1 LKLIAAAVSSLT
13 WITWLEAIEIAG
25 LGIRQQYPVHRRLT
39 NQMPNPKIVIADLDG
54 TIALIEHRRHWLDS
68 DQHPDLTSDER
79 WRSFFAGC
87 VDDEPNN
94 PVINTLQALRDVGYE
109 IHIFSGRSDE
119 VHRETV
125 KWLENFDIPYQ
136 HLRMRH
142 AGDFTPDE
150 ELKRQ
155 WITEYDLAQIMC
167 VFDDRPKV
175 IRMWK
180 ELGLFVF
187 NCGDG
192 DEF

>member
-1 LKLIAAAVSSLT
+1 MSEQK
-13 WITWLEAIEIAG
+13 
-25 LGIRQQYPVHRRLT
+25 QPY
-39 NQMPNPKIVIADLDG
+39 IVIADLDG
-54 TIALIEHRRHWLDS
+54 TIALIEHRRHWLDKEK
-68 DQHPDLTSDER
+68 DLGLTSDER
-79 WRSFFAGC
+79 WRHFFAEC
-87 VDDEPNN
+87 HLDLPNL
-94 PVINTLQALRDVGYE
+94 PVISTLRSLFREGYE

-119 VHRETV
+119 VYSTTLD
-125 KWLENFDIPYQ
+125 WLANNNMPFKS
-136 HLRMRH
+136 LRMRP

-155 WITEYDLAQIMC
+155 WIQEYDLSQILC

-187 NCGDG
+187 NCGNS